1 MFALDEP
8 VFSAAGGTGFF
19 QIFCADGIFVQLGA
33 TNLGTNTLRIEYATN
48 LFLPVWKPFPSP
60 RFQLVFTTNSPGLSC
75 AISSALNPR
84 SVNALNASF
93 SSVLKAMV

>member
-8 VFSAAGGTGFF
+8 AFSAAGGTGSF

-60 RFQLVFTTNSPGLSC
+60 RFQLVFATNSPPFLFPLDQS
-75 AISSALNPR
+75 N
-84 SVNALNASF
+84 NFF
-93 SSVLKAMV
+93 SEGSHETGIDAAP